1 MNLPPASIA
10 RPRRCCERIEARFQT
25 CSPAPIRGKLNEPE
39 RAADI
44 LPADPRHP
52 VVAQRSSG
60 AVVWE
65 SVDEDAD
72 GSGVLDSSKP
82 YALAG
87 SHHTRTLQP
96 DPRPP
101 EHVTLAPRLRPALD
115 FPDRDFLLAARSA
128 HECQADICLTRR
140 DGRHWPDQ
148 VQDSACQQDAPDR
161 AGPENH
167 REKHIREPSRAIG
180 QRRASPAPPLP
191 PPLVRTSREREGRR
205 PSSTP
210 MVEMAARG
218 SCTDC
223 KVRLT

>member
-1 MNLPPASIA
+1 MLTARASSIPVN
-10 RPRRCCERIEARFQT
+10 RTRSPGLTTPARF
-25 CSPAPIRGKLNEPE
+25 SPIPGPQNTYPSH
-39 RAADI
+39 
-44 LPADPRHP
+44 PACGPHSISLTATSCWR
-52 VVAQRSSG
+52 
-60 AVVWE
+60 
-65 SVDEDAD
+65 
-72 GSGVLDSSKP
+72 
-82 YALAG
+82 
-87 SHHTRTLQP
+87 
-96 DPRPP
+96 
-101 EHVTLAPRLRPALD
+101 
-115 FPDRDFLLAARSA
+115 PDRLTSVRLTSVSLAAMA
-128 HECQADICLTRR
+128 AT
-140 DGRHWPDQ
+140 GPTQ
-148 VQDSACQQDAPDR
+148 VQDSACQQEAPDR